1 MKKILITESE
11 RNSILSM
18 YKNIDITT
26 KIKLTES
33 DLKKTVK
40 KVLKEDPAP
49 LPNMENVSLGKVKA
63 VQQALVNAGY
73 YIGNTGDNEDG
84 IDGIFGKNTRAA
96 VIKYQRDNGIKQT
109 GNVGTITS
117 GKLGVSPLT
126 SGNPSQPQNNG
137 KVGDSNSQ
145 NTTYDKNYDYKKE
158 NGQYYYKLKSSDK
171 WILSTGK
178 NKDAIASKVFNKT
191 NTSTSKPNTVKKEV
205 TTQKVLE
212 GNCQII
218 TKNSTDIKN
227 LSGLYNLYK
236 SKYSTFTED
245 KIYTHINLLVN
256 SLSRVFTSQGIPKE
270 ISCEMALNHIRPG
283 YHDKN
288 LIVVDTY
295 NKLLYVFDK
304 SGKFINKTEVISG
317 KNKQS
322 VDPKVIAKALMTW
335 HEQVEKIGFKWV
347 MGKGYI
353 DQTGKGRK
361 YDDELVYANTDEN
374 NLRFLPKGIYTTSNK
389 THSDPEYAGKKN
401 NMLSLFDGNTEIS
414 QAIHGYYVEAPR
426 IKALSAAKKVISAP
440 NDPRIGQ
447 EFLKLVRGG
456 NVNLSQSYGCINVPE
471 SFLPILNKYVVDSY
485 VFSIGEDRQNYL
497 VQTDNVKNYF
507 DKMTNSE
514 SCPSPISVGAIP
526 LENVA

>member
-1 MKKILITESE
+1 MGKLLITESE
-11 RNSILSM
+11 RNLILSM
-18 YKNIDITT
+18 YNNLDITT
-26 KIKLTES
+26 KIKLSEQ
-33 DLKKTVK
+33 TVT
-40 KVLKEDPAP
+40 
-49 LPNMENVSLGKVKA
+49 N
-63 VQQALVNAGY
+63 
-73 YIGNTGDNEDG
+73 
-84 IDGIFGKNTRAA
+84 
-96 VIKYQRDNGIKQT
+96 
-109 GNVGTITS
+109 
-117 GKLGVSPLT
+117 
-126 SGNPSQPQNNG
+126 
-137 KVGDSNSQ
+137 
-145 NTTYDKNYDYKKE
+145 YDRKYDYKKE
-158 NGQYYYKLKSSDK
+158 GDTYYYKLKINTN
-171 WILSTGK
+171 WILADERRSVAI
-178 NKDAIASKVFNKT
+178 KDKVFNKT
-191 NTSTSKPNTVKKEV
+191 NTSTSKPKTVNTSNNNNTVKKEG

-245 KIYTHINLLVN
+245 KIYTHINSLVN
-256 SLSRVFTSQGIPKE
+256 SWSRVFTSQGIPKE

-335 HEQVEKIGFKWV
+335 EEEVEKLGFKWV
-347 MGKGYI
+347 IGKGYI

-361 YDDELVYANTDEN
+361 YDPELVYADTDKN
-374 NLRFLPKGIYTTSNK
+374 NLRFLPKGIYTTSS
-389 THSDPEYAGKKN
+389 TTSSDPEYAGKKN
-401 NMLSLFDGNTEIS
+401 NFVSLFDGNKEIT

-426 IKALSAAKKVISAP
+426 TEALKAAKKVISAP
-440 NDPRIGQ
+440 NDPKIGQ

-456 NVNLSQSYGCINVPE
+456 SVNLSQSYGCINVPE